1 MAPTGTCWPF
11 TLRYEVTPLEEL
23 GLTLAAVSAAVPT
36 AAGASVE
43 EVPKVEATLAG
54 PESKTMFEKSIG
66 AAMTVLS

>member
-1 MAPTGTCWPF
+1 
-11 TLRYEVTPLEEL
+11 LEEL